1 MRDVLSPP
9 RITRMNDLV
18 SEAQEALRKGLV
30 HDAYALSLQ
39 ATQVQPENGEAWL
52 LRAGLAAS
60 LEEKVLCVNRMNELG
75 VRQDD
80 RHHLAFFA
88 LKEVLER
95 DPFLA
100 YAEETQELYRVRNA
114 ERTMLS
120 IAKKRSIT
128 PAYPAEGKI
137 DSLALSHRLL
147 IFAILGLLL
156 AGLGTLIFAPLA
168 AWSALAGDRSEL
180 NRSARIDSLV
190 VSIAALGLFII
201 GAFFSILFIMHWI
214 G

>member
-1 MRDVLSPP
+1 MRDVLNTEL
-9 RITRMNDLV
+9 ITRTDDLV
-18 SEAQEALRKGLV
+18 TEAQAALRKGLV
-30 HDAYALSLQ
+30 HDAYALALQ
-39 ATQVQPENGEAWL
+39 ATEAEPENGEAWL

-60 LEEKVLCVNRMNELG
+60 LEEKILCINRMNELD
-75 VRQDD
+75 VRQRD

-88 LKEVLER
+88 LKELLDR

-100 YAEETQELYRVRNA
+100 YAEETQELYRVHNA
-114 ERTMLS
+114 EQTLLS
-120 IAKKRSIT
+120 IPKKRSIT
-128 PAYPAEGKI
+128 TLYPPEEKT
-137 DSLALSHRLL
+137 DSLTLSHRLL
-147 IFAILGLLL
+147 FLAIVGLML

-180 NRSARIDSLV
+180 NRSAHIDSLV
-190 VSIAALGLFII
+190 VAFASAALFII